1 MFKAILLN
9 AVLFSFFSSI
19 YIHISRLEKTLP
31 SVPRLSLSQAGAA
44 SGLHLA
50 ESWDV
55 LEEPRE
61 HQGAEGGERDASG
74 LFKASLWSEL
84 ECVCM
89 IFS

>member
-9 AVLFSFFSSI
+9 AVLFSFFSSM
-19 YIHISRLEKTLP
+19 YTSPGCRRPFPLCLASP
-31 SVPRLSLSQAGAA
+31 SPRPGAA

-50 ESWDV
+50 ESGG
-55 LEEPRE
+55 RTGGATE
-61 HQGAEGGERDASG
+61 HQGAEGGERDALG